1 MKADRR
7 KTVSQCL
14 LDFIV
19 PNMLPYFRQIES
31 SLSHKC
37 LMLLIIQVR
46 YDNFDLSMYC

>member
-19 PNMLPYFRQIES
+19 PNML
-31 SLSHKC
+31 
-37 LMLLIIQVR
+37 IIQVR